1 MSWKK
6 SISVVMC
13 LVSVT
18 PGCGAVDPRADQPA
32 RQIFT
37 DIPEVIDPSARY
49 LFYLHGAIIE
59 RAGVRPTHPEFG
71 IYEYQEILAVFAER
85 GFVVISEARPVGT
98 DGTAY
103 AGTVVDQV
111 RALIGGGVPPERI
124 TVVGFSKGG
133 GIAIVASSVLADDRL
148 NFVFMGA
155 CGPWLDSRPEI
166 VPHGR
171 LLALRE
177 ASDNLVGSCEGLF
190 ARAAGDGKREEK
202 TLDLG
207 GGHGAFYRPRP
218 EWVDPIV
225 EWATPG
231 GS

>member
-1 MSWKK
+1 
-6 SISVVMC
+6 
-13 LVSVT
+13 
-18 PGCGAVDPRADQPA
+18 
-32 RQIFT
+32 
-37 DIPEVIDPSARY
+37 
-49 LFYLHGAIIE
+49 
-59 RAGVRPTHPEFG
+59 
-71 IYEYQEILAVFAER
+71 
-85 GFVVISEARPVGT
+85 
-98 DGTAY
+98 
-103 AGTVVDQV
+103 
-111 RALIGGGVPPERI
+111 VPPERI

>member
-1 MSWKK
+1 MYPSRL
-6 SISVVMC
+6 SAFALS
-13 LVSVT
+13 LVFLT
-18 PGCGAVDPRADQPA
+18 TACGAEEPPAPQPTPR
-32 RQIFT
+32 IFS
-37 DIPEVIDPSARY
+37 EVPVSIDPSARY
-49 LFYLHGAIIE
+49 LIYLHGAIIE

-71 IYEYQEILAVFAER
+71 IYEYQEILEVFAGH
-85 GFVVISEARPVGT
+85 GFVVISEARPAGT

-103 AGTVVDQV
+103 AGTVADQV
-111 RALIGGGVPPERI
+111 RALIRGGVPPERI

-148 NFVFMGA
+148 SFVFMGA

-190 ARAAGDGKREEK
+190 ARAAGDGEREEM

>member
-1 MSWKK
+1 
-6 SISVVMC
+6 
-13 LVSVT
+13 VT
-18 PGCGAVDPRADQPA
+18 
-32 RQIFT
+32 
-37 DIPEVIDPSARY
+37 
-49 LFYLHGAIIE
+49 
-59 RAGVRPTHPEFG
+59 
-71 IYEYQEILAVFAER
+71 
-85 GFVVISEARPVGT
+85 
-98 DGTAY
+98 
-103 AGTVVDQV
+103 DQV
-111 RALIGGGVPPERI
+111 RTLIRGGVPPKHI

-177 ASDNLVGSCEGLF
+177 ASDTLVGSCEELF
-190 ARAAGDGKREEK
+190 ARTTSEAVTREI
-202 TLDLG
+202 TLELG
-207 GGHGAFYRPRP
+207 GGHGAFYRPHP